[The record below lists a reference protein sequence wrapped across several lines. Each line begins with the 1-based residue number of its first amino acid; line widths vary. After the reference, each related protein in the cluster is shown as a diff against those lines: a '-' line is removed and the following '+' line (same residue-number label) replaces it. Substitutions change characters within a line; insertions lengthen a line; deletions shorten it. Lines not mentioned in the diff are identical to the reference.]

1 MSLRQKWEF
10 EYTAAKLAEA
20 AEAQHAF
27 RESRI
32 AFWKAEQEKLI
43 AKIKET
49 GIVVHEDITA
59 MLSNNAKYS
68 TAPIGGAQIVI
79 DPTMQTDLNK
89 AHAKITE
96 HTAYTTQYKAWAQ
109 VLRGN
114 PEARVK
120 LDHDDWMF
128 FFGK

>member
-1 MSLRQKWEF
+1 MLRAKWEF
-10 EYTAAKLAEA
+10 EYTASALAIA
-20 AEAQHAF
+20 AEAQYQF
-27 RESRI
+27 RVGRET
-32 AFWKAEQEKLI
+32 FWKAEQEKLI

-59 MLSNNAKYS
+59 FLSNTNKYGS
-68 TAPIGGAQIVI
+68 TGAMGGAQIVI
-79 DPTMQTDLNK
+79 DPTMQGDLNK

-96 HTAYTTQYKAWAQ
+96 HAQMAAQYKAWAQ
-109 VLRGN
+109 VLKGN
-114 PEARVK
+114 PESRVK